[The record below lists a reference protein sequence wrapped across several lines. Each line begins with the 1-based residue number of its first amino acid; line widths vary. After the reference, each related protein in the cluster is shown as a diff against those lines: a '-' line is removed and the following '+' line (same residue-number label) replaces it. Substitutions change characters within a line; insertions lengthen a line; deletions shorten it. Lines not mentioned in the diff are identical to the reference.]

1 MLSLDVRVNHFNIYL
16 ISSYTTDGI
25 ARYNS
30 YYGSG
35 SGPIWL
41 DDVACSSYNTKLLQ
55 CSSSPI
61 GSHHCSNS
69 DEAGVKCE
77 GNEFLHFHFL
87 Y

>member
-1 MLSLDVRVNHFNIYL
+1 MLLLDVRVNHFNISL

-25 ARYNS
+25 PRYNS

-41 DDVACSSYNTKLLQ
+41 DDVACASYNTKLLQ
-55 CSSSPI
+55 CFSNPI
-61 GSHHCSNS
+61 GSHQCNHS

-77 GNEFLHFHFL
+77 GTTL
-87 Y
+87 